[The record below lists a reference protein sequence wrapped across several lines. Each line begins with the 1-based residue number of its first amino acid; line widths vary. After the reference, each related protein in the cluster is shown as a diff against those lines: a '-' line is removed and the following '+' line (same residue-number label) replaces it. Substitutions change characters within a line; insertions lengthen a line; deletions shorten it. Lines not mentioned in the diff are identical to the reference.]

1 MSSVVIKETVFLCRH
16 ILELNQSCI
25 SASFIK
31 HIFEGYRKGIDYS
44 SQNLDIE
51 SSSTK

>member
-25 SASFIK
+25 STSFIK

>member
-25 SASFIK
+25 STSFIK
-31 HIFEGYRKGIDYS
+31 HIFEGKGIDYS
-44 SQNLDIE
+44 SQNLVIE